1 MAILRITTR
10 SEKRFPLKASSWSW
24 LVAFAL
30 LSATGLHLSAQTV
43 SKEYQIKAAF
53 LYNFSQFVEW
63 PAGAFP
69 NTQAPL
75 VIGVIGDDPFGS
87 YLDDIVR
94 GEKVN
99 NHPLVVQRFHRIDEI
114 TKCHVLFVSRSEA
127 KQIEQILSTL
137 RGRNILT
144 VGDFEDF
151 AQRGGMIRF
160 ITANNKIRFRINVG
174 VARAAKLT
182 ISSKLLRAA
191 EIVNP

>member
-1 MAILRITTR
+1 M
-10 SEKRFPLKASSWSW
+10 SAS
-24 LVAFAL
+24 
-30 LSATGLHLSAQTV
+30 GLHLSAQQV
-43 SKEYQIKAAF
+43 SNEYQIKAAF

-69 NTQAPL
+69 NAQAPL
-75 VIGVIGDDPFGS
+75 IIGVIGDDPFGS
-87 YLDDIVR
+87 YLDDLVK

-99 NHPLVVQRFHRIDEI
+99 NHPLVVQRFRRVDEI
-114 TKCHVLFVSRSEA
+114 KSCHVLFVSRSEA
-127 KQIEQILSTL
+127 KQVDQILSNL
-137 RGRNILT
+137 RSRNILT

-160 ITANNKIRFRINVG
+160 ITENNKIRFRINVG
-174 VARAAKLT
+174 VAKVAKLT

>member
-1 MAILRITTR
+1 MKPKRLETR
-10 SEKRFPLKASSWSW
+10 SCLRSASWVW

-30 LSATGLHLSAQTV
+30 LFSSGPVSAKPV

-69 NTQAPL
+69 SAHSPL
-75 VIGVIGDDPFGS
+75 VIGVIGADPFGS
-87 YLDDIVR
+87 YLDDVVR
-94 GEKVN
+94 GETVN
-99 NHPLVVQRFHRIDEI
+99 SHPLVVQRFRRVEEI
-114 TKCHVLFVSRSEA
+114 KTCHVLFVSQSEA
-127 KQIEQILSTL
+127 NQVEQVLSHV

-144 VGDFEDF
+144 VGDFEGF
-151 AQRGGMIRF
+151 ATRGGMIRF
-160 ITANNKIRFRINVG
+160 VTENKKIRFRINVR
-174 VARAAKLT
+174 VARAAKLI

>member
-1 MAILRITTR
+1 MAILRKTTR
-10 SEKRFPLKASSWSW
+10 SEKRVRLKAAPWRW
-24 LVAFAL
+24 LVACAL
-30 LSATGLHLSAQTV
+30 LSASGLHLSAQQV
-43 SKEYQIKAAF
+43 SNEYQIKAAF

-69 NTQAPL
+69 NAQAPL
-75 VIGVIGDDPFGS
+75 IIGVIGDDPFGS
-87 YLDDIVR
+87 YLDDLVK

-99 NHPLVVQRFHRIDEI
+99 NHPLVVQRFRRVDEI
-114 TKCHVLFVSRSEA
+114 KSCHVLFVSRSEA
-127 KQIEQILSTL
+127 KQVDQILSNL
-137 RGRNILT
+137 RSRNILT

-160 ITANNKIRFRINVG
+160 ITENNKIRFRINVG
-174 VARAAKLT
+174 VAKVAKLT